1 MNARVFPRR
10 TKFTPPKSDEY
21 VQKLLEFRDRK
32 IRTGERIMKTKH
44 TPGPL
49 AMGTDCDSKDL
60 VITNEN
66 TIVASV
72 YEKEYGP
79 LFAAAPEMADA
90 LIECCEA
97 CEKTVC
103 GGCSVGRALHKA
115 GIILELWDGLAVDD
129 E

>member
-90 LIECCEA
+90 LIETCEA

-103 GGCSVGRALHKA
+103 GGCSVGRALNKA
-115 GIILELWDGLAVDD
+115 GVTLDCWCVLEVDD
-129 E
+129 D

>member
-66 TIVASV
+66 
-72 YEKEYGP
+72 
-79 LFAAAPEMADA
+79 
-90 LIECCEA
+90 
-97 CEKTVC
+97 
-103 GGCSVGRALHKA
+103 KA

>member
-1 MNARVFPRR
+1 M
-10 TKFTPPKSDEY
+10 SEH
-21 VQKLLEFRDRK
+21 
-32 IRTGERIMKTKH
+32 KH

-49 AMGTDCDSKDL
+49 AMGIDCDSKDL

-79 LFAAAPEMADA
+79 LFAAAPDMYEALRKISLQLEEMRHMLSDTHAYMRNEMIADIKI
-90 LIECCEA
+90 LL
-97 CEKTVC
+97 
-103 GGCSVGRALHKA
+103 RKA
-115 GIILELWDGLAVDD
+115 RGET